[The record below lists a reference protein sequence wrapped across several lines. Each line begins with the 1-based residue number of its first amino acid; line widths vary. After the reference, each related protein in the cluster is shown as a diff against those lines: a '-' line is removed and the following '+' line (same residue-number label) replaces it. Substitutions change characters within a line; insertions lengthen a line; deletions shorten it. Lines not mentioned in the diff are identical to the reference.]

1 MRDRFMTME
10 EIKRVPIEEMVRLME
25 NEEYMTPCEYY
36 IEHDEVHNWSKIYSR
51 IIMFIC
57 YSIGRDVLRP
67 IFIFFLG
74 KKVVAVEEYVA
85 KHHKVHAR
93 LHFFTCLLL
102 GAMLTGRVID
112 TVICLLRYALT
123 GELPQ

>member
-1 MRDRFMTME
+1 MSDRFMTMG
-10 EIKRVPIEEMVRLME
+10 EIKKVPVEEMVRLME

-36 IEHDEVHNWSKIYSR
+36 IEHDEVPKWLKIYNR

-57 YSIGRDVLRP
+57 YSIGRDILRP

-74 KKVVAVEEYVA
+74 KNVVAAEEYVT
-85 KHHKVHAR
+85 KHHKIHAK
-93 LHFFTCLLL
+93 LHFFTCLFL
-102 GAMLTGRVID
+102 GATLTGRAIDGVIR
-112 TVICLLRYALT
+112 LLRYALT